1 MYRCRRLIAAALSLA
16 VIISFCVFSVFAD
29 DYNPVVEVA
38 VGFQYGNS
46 ANGYSTVSYWG
57 VDNSYA
63 WQVAYEF
70 WKIPG
75 IHFYHLNKKCDVYF
89 TFNMSFISDDPAAA
103 TKTDSSFLNAYGKKQ
118 GAWDYGSGEVVMY
131 PGTHGSSS
139 INVPEGY
146 YLCNMGRTFIC
157 HFVLDPVSNGANYS
171 DFSFSSAAQFYTTS
185 PRIKIIPVFSDFRVS
200 YDLYGALENLEQ
212 SLNLIDNRLYN
223 IYNSTQDILAELGY
237 IHSFYNSVNTE
248 LFDTYL
254 WTQVSYD
261 ETTGQLVS
269 NQASG
274 NYFDALLGSI
284 QSISSDA
291 QQRSA
296 MQEKAS
302 DAGADDALDAAYD
315 GVGSSFGKLTDFS
328 DLSDMGSWNGTS
340 FSNQAEGGLLSW
352 FSQACKD
359 DIDTVPRTREPLDII
374 DVYTGHIEEYYAAL
388 GDDDD
393 DPAD

>member
-1 MYRCRRLIAAALSLA
+1 MYKCRRIIAVLLSLA
-16 VIISFCVFSVFAD
+16 VATSCFILSVSAD

-46 ANGYSTVSYWG
+46 VNGYSTVSYWG

-89 TFNMSFISDDPAAA
+89 TFNMSFLSDDPTAV

-118 GAWDYGSGEVVMY
+118 GTWDYGSGEVVMY

-139 INVPEGY
+139 IVIPEGY

-157 HFVLDPVSNGANYS
+157 HFVLDPVSGGANYS
-171 DFSFSSAAQFYTTS
+171 DFTFSSSAQFYTSS
-185 PRIKIIPVFSDFRVS
+185 PRIKIIPVFSDFRIS

-237 IHSFYNSVNTE
+237 IHSFYNTVNTE

-261 ETTGQLVS
+261 DQTGQLVS

-291 QQRSA
+291 EQRSA
-296 MQEKAS
+296 MQEKAN
-302 DAGADDALDAAYD
+302 DVGADDALDDAYD
-315 GVGSSFGKLTDFS
+315 NASGSFGALS
-328 DLSDMGSWNGTS
+328 DLKGIGDMASWNAGNYSTS
-340 FSNQAEGGLLSW
+340 VTSGFTGW
-352 FSQACKD
+352 FSILTKNSIDNVPQSRGPD
-359 DIDTVPRTREPLDII
+359 DYIDFYSPNLQELLEGI
-374 DVYTGHIEEYYAAL
+374 
-388 GDDDD
+388 GDD
-393 DPAD
+393 P